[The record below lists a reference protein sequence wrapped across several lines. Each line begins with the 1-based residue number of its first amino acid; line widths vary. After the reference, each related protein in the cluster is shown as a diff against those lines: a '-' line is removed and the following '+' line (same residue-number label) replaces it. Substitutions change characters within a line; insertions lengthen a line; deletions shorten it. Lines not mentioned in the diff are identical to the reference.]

1 MSLEVSSKITVDWR
15 IEGINELLKKAET
28 EDVWSDSSS
37 FLDGHWM
44 LSAEDD
50 AGANKGEWKRY
61 GQWSYTFEFVA
72 LDGTALAGSQSFTDV
87 DFSAARSSWGRASSI
102 KRAELAVPS
111 VSKPNAFTFRCHL
124 ERSPPMQQNT
134 FATTAPSLFGKT
146 LDHPTYSDVVLRL
159 QSPEASGACILDNKL
174 VLTQR
179 CSYFRSLFT
188 SGFSESSTVLL
199 DPSALPGEPND
210 PLAGDISDFEAFEAS
225 LTSQA
230 CADTGVESSCGI
242 ASSAPS
248 PLHGSSSA
256 SALAR
261 PFLQVPVSDCSY
273 STLDSLLFFLRTG
286 KVCFLPSTGNYL
298 IAFQDEG
305 SSHPYSISGRN
316 AWLNKAV
323 EGLGGPGFCNP
334 HALYRLADRYLLGEL
349 KKLAK
354 ERIVRGLTVQN
365 VGYEA
370 FSCLSRD
377 FEDVQKDAVEFV
389 LKNWKE
395 VKATRAWSQAMEL
408 LSEGHLPG
416 GLDILRRV
424 HEGLETKS

>member
-210 PLAGDISDFEAFEAS
+210 PLAGDISDFEAFEA
-225 LTSQA
+225 
-230 CADTGVESSCGI
+230 
-242 ASSAPS
+242 
-248 PLHGSSSA
+248 
-256 SALAR
+256 
-261 PFLQVPVSDCSY
+261 Y